1 MRDDQVRK
9 GRLLAVA
16 VAICAMACVWATP
29 ALASPPTVTIEG
41 SGADGQS
48 PSSVR
53 DKAAVDATLSAGVAT
68 GTLETVGIASGVGHK
83 FKGAVTCMSIEGAH
97 ATIGALGTD
106 QLVPNEGP
114 PKAVPGEFAQLLT
127 VEFGKY
133 TDPFLEESPIFTD
146 RFGGMLGEHDE
157 GVESSVAPDCSEG
170 GALSS
175 STADLPTFG
184 GVFHLS
190 PSITSPKDGAVS
202 ENGTVTLS
210 GTGEPNTTIWVYEE
224 GEEPSEGTAVTV
236 NEEGAWSLTVEGL
249 SVGVHVFSAIAQSGS
264 KVPSNTVE
272 VEVVSPTGEHHHH
285 KHHHHHHGEHHHHE
299 HGGELSDYGTST
311 GLPAPPRHR

>member
-1 MRDDQVRK
+1 MRDVQVRK

-16 VAICAMACVWATP
+16 VAICAMACAWAAP

-41 SGADGQS
+41 SGPDGFS
-48 PSSVR
+48 PSSVS
-53 DKAAVDATLSAGVAT
+53 DKAAVNATLSAGVAT
-68 GTLETVGIASGVGHK
+68 GTLETVGKANETSHS
-83 FKGAVTCMSIEGAH
+83 FKGAVTCMAIDGAH
-97 ATIGALGTD
+97 VTIGALGTD
-106 QLVPNEGP
+106 QIQPTFGP

-146 RFGGMLGEHDE
+146 RFGGMLGEHNE
-157 GVESSVAPDCSEG
+157 GVESSVAPNCAEG
-170 GALSS
+170 VALSS
-175 STADLPTFG
+175 STAALPTFG

-190 PSITSPKDGAVS
+190 PSINSPKDGAVS

-224 GEEPSEGTAVTV
+224 GEEPAAGTAVTV
-236 NEEGAWSLTVEGL
+236 NAEGAWSLAVEGL
-249 SVGVHVFSAIAQSGS
+249 STGVHVFSAIEQSGS

-272 VEVVSPTGEHHHH
+272 VEVVSPAGGHRHHHHHH
-285 KHHHHHHGEHHHHE
+285 KHHHHHE
-299 HGGELSDYGTST
+299 HGGELSGYGARPA
-311 GLPAPPRHR
+311 GLPAHPRHR